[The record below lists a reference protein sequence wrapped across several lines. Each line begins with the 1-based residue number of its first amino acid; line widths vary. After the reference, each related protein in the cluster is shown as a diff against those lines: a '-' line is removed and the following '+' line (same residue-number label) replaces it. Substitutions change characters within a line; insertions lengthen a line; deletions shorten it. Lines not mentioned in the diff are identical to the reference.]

1 VYGKGVTAELSN
13 TSVSNTFPG
22 HPAARSALAGAASS
36 GGVGNRSIL
45 NTTTASADAALIGV
59 VVMRSIKGC
68 CAKAAKLPARAKP
81 AAVMMSPVT
90 PGPQRVPCR
99 VLISSAGLLLVP
111 GSGKTSHAR
120 AGRRG

>member
-1 VYGKGVTAELSN
+1 L
-13 TSVSNTFPG
+13 
-22 HPAARSALAGAASS
+22 
-36 GGVGNRSIL
+36 IL

-59 VVMRSIKGC
+59 VVMRSIKSC

-120 AGRRG
+120 GERRG